1 MLRRFLL
8 NLQVNLAVGFLL
20 FFFSERLFW
29 TVFKPS
35 DQIGDLV
42 ITWLA
47 YSVLGCLFL
56 NILKRFGAANFP
68 RVALAG
74 GIYGWLTEGALV
86 GTLYGTESSAPFPLS
101 LVQTALSWHML
112 ISVLVGWYLLTGAV
126 RRGSILHTALI
137 SAGIGLFW
145 AAWAPFQWRETPPVI
160 VPISSFIIHAALTG
174 SFLALACA
182 TLSGAAWTAYKP
194 GWFGSILSA
203 LILAFFYSQQ
213 IKALGLRPLIIL
225 PLLVGASLGLLCWTK
240 KTISQPETVALNFQ
254 RWKCATAIMIMP
266 LTATIGY
273 AVQIIIK
280 RPAVNPSYI
289 FQSLAV
295 IGAICFVAACA
306 ILIRKQT
313 ANSLHNSMQ
322 YISASISFAF
332 VFAGVFFLAGLFL
345 MPHLPPVPDH
355 LVSAFETEFW
365 SNNWIGYLLGVVLGT
380 LSARSVLK
388 KTKRKGGET

>member
-160 VPISSFIIHAALTG
+160 VPIPTFIIHAAITG
-174 SFLALACA
+174 SLLALACA
-182 TLSGAAWTAYKP
+182 TLSSAAWTAYKP
-194 GWFGSILSA
+194 GWFGLTLSA
-203 LILAFFYSQQ
+203 LILAIFYSQQ

-225 PLLVGASLGLLCWTK
+225 PLLVGTSLALLCWTK
-240 KTISQPETVALNFQ
+240 TTISQPETVAPSSQ
-254 RWKCATAIMIMP
+254 RWKCSTAIMIMP

-273 AVQIIIK
+273 ALQIIIK

-295 IGAICFVAACA
+295 IGGISFIAACA

-313 ANSLHNSMQ
+313 AALPLHN
-322 YISASISFAF
+322 
-332 VFAGVFFLAGLFL
+332 
-345 MPHLPPVPDH
+345 
-355 LVSAFETEFW
+355 
-365 SNNWIGYLLGVVLGT
+365 
-380 LSARSVLK
+380 
-388 KTKRKGGET
+388 